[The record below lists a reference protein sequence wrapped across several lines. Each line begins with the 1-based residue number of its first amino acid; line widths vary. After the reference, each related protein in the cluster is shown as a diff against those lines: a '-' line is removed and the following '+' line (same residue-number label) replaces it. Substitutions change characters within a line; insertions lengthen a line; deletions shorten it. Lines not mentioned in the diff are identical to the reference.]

1 MNSINQYRS
10 DFIPCIWPI
19 GGGKGGTGK
28 SFFTSNMGIL
38 LARQGFKTL
47 LIDADLGTPNLHTII
62 GLPDPK
68 ISLSDFVNKS
78 VSTLEETVLEMPVHN
93 LFLISGARNKLDI
106 SNLAHEQKMK
116 ILRSISR
123 LQYDYI
129 LLDLGAGTSFNTIDF
144 FTLSDSGIFI
154 CIPEPT
160 SIENIYRLIRS
171 VYVRKIRQALQA
183 DSFRTLAMQAEAQD
197 QDAVIYH
204 PEYLLAMLKRIDP
217 EQGSHIEQILQS
229 FQFKLVL
236 NQVRHQDSPK
246 IGPLICKIV
255 EKHLG
260 MSLQFIGNVSF
271 DEHVHEAVCRKQP
284 FVEKYA
290 FSKTALDL
298 KGVLQGI
305 TGTAGRRSGALSAPT
320 FTEAVI

>member
-1 MNSINQYRS
+1 MNSINQYSS
-10 DFIPCIWPI
+10 DFMPHIWPI

-28 SFFTSNMGIL
+28 SFLTSNIGIL

-62 GLPDPK
+62 GLPNPE
-68 ISLSDFVNKS
+68 ISLSDFLNRKVE
-78 VSTLEETVLEMPVHN
+78 TLEETVLEMSTPN

-116 ILRSISR
+116 MLRAISR
-123 LQYDYI
+123 LDYDYI

-144 FTLSDSGIFI
+144 FTLSDSGIFV

-171 VYVRKIRQALQA
+171 VYVRKIRQVLRIER
-183 DSFRTLAMQAEAQD
+183 FRSLAEKTEAQN
-197 QDAVIYH
+197 QDTIVHH
-204 PEYLLAMLKRIDP
+204 PEYLLTVLKHIDP
-217 EQGSHIEQILQS
+217 EQGNKIERILKA

-236 NQVRHQDSPK
+236 NQVRRQDSPK
-246 IGPLICKIV
+246 TGALICRIV

-260 MSLQFIGNVSF
+260 MRIQFIGNVSF
-271 DEHVHEAVCRKQP
+271 DERVHEAVCRKES
-284 FVEKYA
+284 FVEKYSYSQA
-290 FSKTALDL
+290 TLDL
-298 KGVLQGI
+298 KLVIKGM
-305 TGTAGRRSGALSAPT
+305 TGMKEEQAVAL
-320 FTEAVI
+320 